1 MKWWTYAALAAVLIA
16 SATPVVAQEPG
27 PAPRRPAGPVNV
39 ETALRMREQLKL
51 TDSQV
56 AQLEAL
62 RKELVTQRQ
71 NQAREMIDMQS
82 RAAAGLI
89 EREEMR
95 KQMESRRESMRGAME
110 QRRDRMERILTD
122 AQREQLARARGNV
135 RRAELRRGGRA
146 PGVAPRAFERGRRR
160 PPVPGRYYWF

>member
-1 MKWWTYAALAAVLIA
+1 MKWWRYAALAAVLLV
-16 SATPVVAQEPG
+16 SATPAVAQDPG

-39 ETALRMREQLKL
+39 EAVIRMREQLKL

-56 AQLEAL
+56 AQLETL

-71 NQAREMIDMQS
+71 NQAREMIDLQS

-95 KQMESRRESMRGAME
+95 KQMESRHESMRSALE

-122 AQREQLARARGNV
+122 AQREQMARARGNM

-160 PPVPGRYYWF
+160 PPMPGRYYGF

>member
-1 MKWWTYAALAAVLIA
+1 MKWWKYAALAAVLTA
-16 SATPVVAQEPG
+16 SATPVVAQGPG

-39 ETALRMREQLKL
+39 EAALRMREQLKL

-56 AQLEAL
+56 TQLEAL

-95 KQMESRRESMRGAME
+95 KQMQSRGESMRSAME
-110 QRRDRMERILTD
+110 QRGERMERILTD
-122 AQREQLARARGNV
+122 AQREQLARARANG
-135 RRAELRRGGRA
+135 RRAELRRAGRA
-146 PGVAPRAFERGRRR
+146 PGAPRAFERGRRR
-160 PPVPGRYYWF
+160 PPMPGRYYWF

>member
-1 MKWWTYAALAAVLIA
+1 MKWWKYAALAAVLIA

-95 KQMESRRESMRGAME
+95 KQMESRRGSMRGAME
-110 QRRDRMERILTD
+110 QRRDRTERRD
-122 AQREQLARARGNV
+122 AHGGAGVV
-135 RRAELRRGGRA
+135 RRRGG
-146 PGVAPRAFERGRRR
+146 PTPRHHSRSRGPSRRR
-160 PPVPGRYYWF
+160 